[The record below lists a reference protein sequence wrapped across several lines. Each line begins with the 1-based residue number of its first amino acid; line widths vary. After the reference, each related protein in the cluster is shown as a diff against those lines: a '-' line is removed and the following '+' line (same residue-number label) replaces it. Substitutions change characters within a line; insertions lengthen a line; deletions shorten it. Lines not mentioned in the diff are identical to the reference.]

1 MKLIGGNRGRNVV
14 FLLYILFS
22 KNTKFG
28 VFHYYYGIITI
39 FIVLFIII
47 IVVYG
52 LFPFLAINLDNLK
65 PHPLRSK
72 EDL

>member
-1 MKLIGGNRGRNVV
+1 MKFIGGNRGRNVV
-14 FLLYILFS
+14 FFFYILFS
-22 KNTKFG
+22 KNIKFG
-28 VFHYYYGIITI
+28 VFYYYYGIIII

-52 LFPFLAINLDNLK
+52 LFFFLVINLDNLK
-65 PHPLRSK
+65 FYFLRLK